1 MVHSHHVYLNMK
13 TSRIFFLPVPKPT
26 LIPKSIILLTSRM
39 PRLKLRERDHNIVA
53 VDMKHRPLTT
63 TLTSHRIVKL
73 QFVNTE
79 RATNATTNAVLSPE
93 ILNKGYNFSQAY

>member
-1 MVHSHHVYLNMK
+1 MIHSHHVYLDMK
-13 TSRIFFLPVPKPT
+13 TSRIVFLPVPKPT

-39 PRLKLRERDHNIVA
+39 PRLKLRERDHNIVV

-79 RATNATTNAVLSPE
+79 RATNVTTKGALSR
-93 ILNKGYNFSQAY
+93 NFWTKGYNFSQAH